1 MIHARRECLAH
12 ARYSL
17 RGLSYQSNLTCYI
30 QKLFQTPPSGAF
42 FLPLLQLLT
51 YHTNYANIVVIIKKT
66 NMSIFQRKTV
76 TFDAVDPL
84 GDGLGD
90 DIAAERR
97 EADAITSLE
106 DNDPADLAAFWGG
119 VVDDAKKD
127 QDWFDFSNE

>member
-1 MIHARRECLAH
+1 M
-12 ARYSL
+12 
-17 RGLSYQSNLTCYI
+17 
-30 QKLFQTPPSGAF
+30 
-42 FLPLLQLLT
+42 T